1 MSSQINDFEIWKA
14 NLALLDL
21 LLAHWL
27 QLGRWLTSWES
38 SLLSNTPMN
47 FANILLWLLGEVL
60 RFHDGP
66 EDVFAPKLTF
76 FLFID
81 GSKVLADE
89 LGIDS
94 DQLDQ
99 FEPKTK
105 DLALN
110 EINVIGEQVRKQPA
124 IAFEQLN
131 AHLQYTDR
139 CLLTLDISIESEL
152 HGLVK
157 ITFVPRHVA

>member
-1 MSSQINDFEIWKA
+1 MSSQIDDFEIWKT

-21 LLAHWL
+21 LLAHRL

-38 SLLSNTPMN
+38 PLLSNAPMN
-47 FANILLWLLGEVL
+47 FANIFLWLLGEVL

-76 FLFID
+76 FFFID

-89 LGIDS
+89 LGIDC

-110 EINVIGEQVRKQPA
+110 KINVIGEQVCKQPV
-124 IAFEQLN
+124 IALKLLY
-131 AHLQYTDR
+131 AHLQ
-139 CLLTLDISIESEL
+139 
-152 HGLVK
+152 
-157 ITFVPRHVA
+157 